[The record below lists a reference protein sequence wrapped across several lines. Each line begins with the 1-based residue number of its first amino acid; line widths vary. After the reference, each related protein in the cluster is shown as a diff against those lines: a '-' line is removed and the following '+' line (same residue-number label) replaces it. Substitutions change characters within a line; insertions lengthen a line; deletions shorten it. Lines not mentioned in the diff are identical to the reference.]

1 MPLKK
6 WTEQLS
12 GGLQPVYL
20 VTGSAGPL
28 VTDAVAAVREQALP
42 EVGVP
47 AFNVDVIRSGEPD
60 PERAL
65 SSART
70 PPMMGARRLVILMD
84 IDEGSDTLLQAV
96 IDYLDAPSDTTT
108 LVLTGPRM
116 PKQEKGRP
124 AWGRKLKGAV
134 PRECQLALDDKAI
147 SPEAFAVQRA
157 ARTNK
162 VLTRSAAKLLVEIA
176 GKDLGRIGLEVDKAA
191 TYVGAA
197 GEIDDAA
204 VEAVT
209 SMLAEAVIWDL
220 TTGLATRNADLALS
234 SLHRLTVE
242 GEDPRRLLGMITWQI
257 RQIIVMAEMAS
268 KGASDDEIRR
278 SSRMRWDTFKRVR
291 PMLGKGMPDA
301 ATLLGALSG
310 AHRQMNSHRAGA
322 ERILDRLV
330 LQLLDPSVA

>member
-1 MPLKK
+1 MPLNT
-6 WTEQLS
+6 WTEQLKN
-12 GGLQPVYL
+12 GLAPVYL
-20 VTGSAGPL
+20 VAGSAGPL
-28 VTDAVAAVREQALP
+28 VDAAVASIKEHALP

-47 AFNVDVIRSGEPD
+47 AFNVDVIRAGEPD

-96 IDYLDAPSDTTT
+96 VDYLLAPCASTT

-134 PRECQLALDDKAI
+134 PKPCQLILDDKAI
-147 SPEAFAVQRA
+147 APEAFAIQRA
-157 ARTNK
+157 AAAEK
-162 VLTRSAAKLLVEIA
+162 VLSRSAARLLVEIA
-176 GKDLGRIGLEVDKAA
+176 GKDLGRIGLEVDKAV
-191 TYVGAA
+191 TYVGS
-197 GEIDDAA
+197 ERDIDDAA

-234 SLHRLTVE
+234 SLHRLTLE
-242 GEDPRRLLGMITWQI
+242 GEDPRRLLGMITWQF
-257 RQIIVMAEMAS
+257 RQIIVMAEMAAN
-268 KGASDDEIRR
+268 GAPDNAIQK

-291 PMLGKGMPDA
+291 PLLQSGMPDA
-301 ATLLGALSG
+301 ATLLAALTR

-330 LQLLDPSVA
+330 LQLLDPQTV